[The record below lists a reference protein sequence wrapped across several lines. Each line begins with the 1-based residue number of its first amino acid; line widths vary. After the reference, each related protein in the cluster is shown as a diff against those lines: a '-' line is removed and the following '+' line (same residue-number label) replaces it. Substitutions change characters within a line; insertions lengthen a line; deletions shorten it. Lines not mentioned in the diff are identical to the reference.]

1 MTFLGIPLAFLW
13 TALLVELT
21 PGPNMSY
28 LAVLSLAH
36 GKRAGFAAVAGIATG
51 LSVVGL
57 LAALGLA
64 AVISQSPLLYNLL
77 RWSGVAYLAW
87 LAWEIWNGNDGNSS
101 SEIGATADR
110 TQFFRRGLIT
120 NLLNPKAAVFYIA
133 ALPPFVD
140 PAGDVLRQ
148 TMSLS
153 LAYVAVAT
161 FIHLGV
167 VSAAATARGQLQHHV
182 KMTSLRRA
190 LAVCVMLVAVWL
202 AWQTRTAPVASSP
215 G

>member
-1 MTFLGIPLAFLW
+1 MTILGIPLAFLW

-28 LAVLSLAH
+28 LAVLSLAR
-36 GKRAGFAAVAGIATG
+36 GKRAGFAAVAGVATG
-51 LSVVGL
+51 LLIVGL
-57 LAALGLA
+57 IAALGLA

-77 RWSGVAYLAW
+77 RWGGVAYLVW
-87 LAWEIWNGNDGNSS
+87 LAVDIWQGDESGSS
-101 SEIGATADR
+101 NKESAPVNRA
-110 TQFFRRGLIT
+110 QFFRRGLAT

-148 TMSLS
+148 TISLS

-161 FIHLGV
+161 VIHLGV
-167 VSAAATARGQLQHHV
+167 VSAAASARGQLQHHLN
-182 KMTSLRRA
+182 MAALRRV
-190 LAVCVMLVAVWL
+190 LAVCVLIVAVWL
-202 AWQTRTAPVASSP
+202 AWSTRSAP
-215 G
+215 GG